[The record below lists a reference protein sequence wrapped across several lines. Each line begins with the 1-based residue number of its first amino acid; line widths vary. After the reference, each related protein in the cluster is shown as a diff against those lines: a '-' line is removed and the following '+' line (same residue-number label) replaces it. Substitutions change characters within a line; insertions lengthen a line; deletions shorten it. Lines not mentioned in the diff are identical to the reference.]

1 MAFHVRLSNHNLFK
15 LSKIRAL
22 PFATQADDKVFERR
36 QADPSTEHVYK
47 TCPASVC
54 KKASLHDKHLYMT
67 KLQQNTVRSKSSED
81 KSRSLHS
88 DTLSSLL
95 LSVYNIG
102 FQDGEKFSQNCQC
115 GSRSCLCPSDQGT
128 RSLEGRKACLPEISL
143 ENGFL
148 PMTLTDLENLFQGH
162 SKSNVVEKAENQCIA
177 EFVKAVSYSEDDIL
191 AFESNKNRSQGMSRD
206 IISHENH
213 DVTVLQ
219 DNVSHMNTVNISC
232 QSLPDV
238 HTVFCDGAGDEANK
252 GQGQGPSEEQLLVVH
267 NFFERTLPDFLKSKQ
282 DYRIY
287 HKDIIFENNYF
298 GKNVS
303 TQGIT
308 AYVTQVTKIR
318 ILTHFMYAHAQFSV
332 LKITHHPEDGTVRIR
347 WRISGLPQLK
357 TLLIWKFMPWNY
369 RKNRDANSEW
379 HDGFSI
385 FTVGSDGFVHKHRVD
400 RVMKD
405 EELQMAK
412 PASLAARLSIMLGLA
427 PKPSLNDFS
436 SLFLKRTS
444 FAPK

>member
-1 MAFHVRLSNHNLFK
+1 MAFHVRLSNHNLLK
-15 LSKIRAL
+15 LAKIRAL
-22 PFATQADDKVFERR
+22 PFSTQVDDKVFERR

-47 TCPASVC
+47 ACQASVHKGRSQC
-54 KKASLHDKHLYMT
+54 HKHLYMT
-67 KLQQNTVRSKSSED
+67 RPQPGTVSSKISED
-81 KSRSLHS
+81 KARSLHS

-95 LSVYNIG
+95 LSVYHIG
-102 FQDGEKFSQNCQC
+102 FQDGEKFSQSCQC
-115 GSRSCLCPSDQGT
+115 GSRSFPCPSGQGA
-128 RSLEGRKACLPEISL
+128 RSLEGRRACLPEKSP
-143 ENGFL
+143 EKSFL
-148 PMTLTDLENLFQGH
+148 PMTLTDLQNLFQGH
-162 SKSNVVEKAENQCIA
+162 GMSNDVEKAENQCIND
-177 EFVKAVSYSEDDIL
+177 FVKAVSYSEDDIL
-191 AFESNKNRSQGMSRD
+191 AFENHQNRSQEMTRD

-219 DNVSHMNTVNISC
+219 DEVSHMNTVSMSC
-232 QSLPDV
+232 RLMPDV
-238 HTVFCDGAGDEANK
+238 HTVFCNGAGQEANK

-318 ILTHFMYAHAQFSV
+318 IMTHFMYAHAQFSV

-400 RVMKD
+400 RVMTD
-405 EELQMAK
+405 EELQVSK
-412 PASLAARLSIMLGLA
+412 PASLAARLSSMLGLT

-436 SLFLKRTS
+436 SLFMKRTL